1 MELEHEHFLRRYLQP
16 PVSLHFFRTGRAPL
30 WQSGAL
36 DSQPRLHA
44 ASVKVNRLAV
54 LSVGSRGLPLVPAA
68 QSFLLLV
75 CDRREEAQLSVIKPF
90 LQTEFITEKFKT
102 SLRRFNASFLFSKS
116 NPELYYQPGLQN
128 FQLFCSFPPPCF
140 IICWSSLARVRVE
153 EANKQEDSMK

>member
-1 MELEHEHFLRRYLQP
+1 MDLEHEHFLRPYLQP
-16 PVSLHFFRTGRAPL
+16 PISLHFFRTGRAPL

-68 QSFLLLV
+68 QSFFLLV
-75 CDRREEAQLSVIKPF
+75 CDRREAQLSVIKPF

-102 SLRRFNASFLFSKS
+102 SLRWFNFFYFPSQTLNSIIH
-116 NPELYYQPGLQN
+116 PGLQN

-153 EANKQEDSMK
+153 EANKQEDRMK

>member
-1 MELEHEHFLRRYLQP
+1 MDLEHEHFLRPYLQP
-16 PVSLHFFRTGRAPL
+16 PISLHFFRTGRAPL

-68 QSFLLLV
+68 QSFFLLV
-75 CDRREEAQLSVIKPF
+75 CDRREAQLSVIKPF

-102 SLRRFNASFLFSKS
+102 SLR
-116 NPELYYQPGLQN
+116 
-128 FQLFCSFPPPCF
+128 
-140 IICWSSLARVRVE
+140 
-153 EANKQEDSMK
+153 